1 MIDRAEAIAR
11 LQEQLR
17 STVAACMALIARLD
31 DPDDRTMLVAILL
44 AENEIERLDPAQR
57 QRSH

>member
-1 MIDRAEAIAR
+1 MINRAEAIAR
-11 LQEQLR
+11 LQEPLR
-17 STVAACMALIARLD
+17 STVEACMALIARLD
-31 DPDDRTMLVAILL
+31 DPDDRTMMVAILL